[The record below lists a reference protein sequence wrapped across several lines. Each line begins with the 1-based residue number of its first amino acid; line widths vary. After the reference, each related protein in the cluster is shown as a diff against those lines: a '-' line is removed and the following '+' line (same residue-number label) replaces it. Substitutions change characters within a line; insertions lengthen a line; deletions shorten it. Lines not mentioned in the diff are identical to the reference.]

1 MGVVVLNF
9 LFDEVQ
15 DLLEFLVRN
24 MHGRLEFALAKVE
37 NTYLS
42 ESRSSTSITADCCGS
57 ITLIKLFA

>member
-37 NTYLS
+37 
-42 ESRSSTSITADCCGS
+42 
-57 ITLIKLFA
+57 KHVFV

>member
-1 MGVVVLNF
+1 MEMQQLFPQNVGVVVLNF

-37 NTYLS
+37 KH
-42 ESRSSTSITADCCGS
+42 A
-57 ITLIKLFA
+57 FV